1 MESKE
6 QIALANLYN
15 ASRLANLSA
24 DHHEQLRQCAEFLRE
39 KLTPAPE
46 AAPAEAPEGGQE

>member
-6 QIALANLYN
+6 QIAIANLYN